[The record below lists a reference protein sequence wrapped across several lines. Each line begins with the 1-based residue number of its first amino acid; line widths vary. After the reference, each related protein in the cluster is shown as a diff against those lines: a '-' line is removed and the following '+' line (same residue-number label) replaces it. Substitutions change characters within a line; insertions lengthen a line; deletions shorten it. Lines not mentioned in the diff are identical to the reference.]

1 MLLTDKRGTKQ
12 SVKEPTII
20 IIHNAVFIS
29 QQGGKLEK
37 RRNAEKNFH
46 FKITI

>member
-12 SVKEPTII
+12 SVKEPEII
-20 IIHNAVFIS
+20 TMLCLLDNDEA
-29 QQGGKLEK
+29 EK

-46 FKITI
+46 SKIII